1 MWKRPRERANRVR
14 GRKGKLSRS
23 SEKRM
28 TRRWSAV
35 VDENNPRRMESGT
48 LGLSPAPPRR
58 ERIQRMLPAFAPA
71 HRGSVLGR
79 AFFNTTFVVCPTPK
93 CSPAPGRGRVP
104 FPLSRV
110 PASPP
115 LRLERAAQAAPAAR
129 CAGTPACLRKQASR
143 AFRAWQSLARRHTT
157 SLEPWARNTTRKHDA
172 TDQSADGSSSLGF
185 DCVCS
190 IVCPCPKPFRSE

>member
-14 GRKGKLSRS
+14 GREGKLSRS

-58 ERIQRMLPAFAPA
+58 ERNQRMLPAFAPA

-93 CSPAPGRGRVP
+93 CSPAPRRGRVP

-115 LRLERAAQAAPAAR
+115 LRFGTSSTGGPRRPLRRNSGVPAQAGLASVPCLAEPCSPAHD
-129 CAGTPACLRKQASR
+129 
-143 AFRAWQSLARRHTT
+143 LARALGSEHDSQTRRNG
-157 SLEPWARNTTRKHDA
+157 SIRRRLVVARLR
-172 TDQSADGSSSLGF
+172 LCVF
-185 DCVCS
+185 DCVS
-190 IVCPCPKPFRSE
+190 LSQTL